1 MNCRCARLLIALC
14 GLWGTVH
21 SGQAAVSSEE
31 AAKLKTVL
39 TPLGAERGGNKEG
52 TIPSWDGG
60 YTKVPAGYQ
69 SGTAL
74 ADPFADEKPL
84 YSISAKNMAQY
95 SDKLSEGV
103 KALLAK
109 YPDSFRLDVYPTHR
123 TAAAPQWV
131 YDNTFKNATRAKTK
145 DGGVWME
152 AAYGGIPF
160 PIPKDGFEAMWN
172 HKLAWVGTT
181 TVTYY
186 QNFVGLPDGK
196 RVLAAQGINRVQF
209 PYYDPSKSAD
219 SFTGV
224 YKQLRVT
231 QTNPP
236 YKAGETFLLLDAVD
250 RSRQAWQYLVGQRR
264 VRKAPTIGYDTPDD
278 ITSGQQNYDEAFM
291 FLGDLDRY
299 EWKLLGKREVYIPYN
314 NQKLYATPTD
324 KQFAPH
330 HLNPDVVRWEL
341 HRVWVVEGVL
351 APGKRH
357 TMPKRRIYLDEDTWG
372 AILAD
377 AYDAHGALWHAAVSM
392 PVIVPEGPLVA
403 PYFFWT
409 TFNLLSGGWVTGSG
423 PNYENGPF
431 MKVVDRLP
439 MSFFTPEALAGEG
452 VR

>member
-1 MNCRCARLLIALC
+1 MNCRCARLLVALC

-52 TIPSWDGG
+52 TIPAWDGG

-69 SGTAL
+69 SGTML
-74 ADPFADEKPL
+74 PDPFADEKPL
-84 YSISAKNMAQY
+84 YSISTKNMAQY
-95 SDKLSEGV
+95 SDRLSEGV
-103 KALLAK
+103 KALLSK

-131 YDNTFKNATRAKTK
+131 YDNTLKNATRAKTK

-299 EWKLLGKREVYIPYN
+299 EWKLLGKKEVYIPYN

-324 KQFAPH
+324 QQFAPH
-330 HLNPDVVRWEL
+330 HLNPDIVRWEL
-341 HRVWVVEGVL
+341 HRVWVVEGAL

-377 AYDAHGALWHAAVSM
+377 AYDAHGSLWHAAVSM
-392 PVIVPEGPLVA
+392 PVIVPDGPFVA

-409 TFNLLSGGWVTGSG
+409 TFNVLSGGWVTGSG

-439 MSFFTPEALAGEG
+439 MGFFTPEALAGEG

>member
-1 MNCRCARLLIALC
+1 MNCRCARLLVALC

-52 TIPSWDGG
+52 TIPTWDGG

-74 ADPFADEKPL
+74 PDPFADEKPL
-84 YSISAKNMAQY
+84 YSISTKNMAQY
-95 SDKLSEGV
+95 SDRLSEGV
-103 KALLAK
+103 KALLSK

-131 YDNTFKNATRAKTK
+131 YDNTLKNATRAKTK

-160 PIPKDGFEAMWN
+160 PIPQDGFEAMWN

-299 EWKLLGKREVYIPYN
+299 EWKLLGKKEAYIPYN

-330 HLNPDVVRWEL
+330 HLNPDLVRWEL
-341 HRVWVVEGVL
+341 HRVWVVEGAL

-377 AYDAHGALWHAAVSM
+377 AYDAHGSLWHAAVSI
-392 PVIVPEGPLVA
+392 PVIVPDGPFVA

-409 TFNLLSGGWVTGSG
+409 TFNVLSGGWVTGSG

-439 MSFFTPEALAGEG
+439 MGFFTPEALAGEG

>member
-1 MNCRCARLLIALC
+1 MNCRCARLLVALC

-52 TIPSWDGG
+52 TIPTWDGG

-74 ADPFADEKPL
+74 PDPFADEKPL
-84 YSISAKNMAQY
+84 YSISTKNMAQY
-95 SDKLSEGV
+95 SDRLSEGV

-131 YDNTFKNATRAKTK
+131 YDNTLKNATRAKTK

-299 EWKLLGKREVYIPYN
+299 EWKLLGKKEAYIPYN

-330 HLNPDVVRWEL
+330 HLNPDLVRWEL
-341 HRVWVVEGVL
+341 HRVWVVEGAL

-372 AILAD
+372 GHPWGRLRCARVVVACSRVDAGHRSRRAVRCAILFLD
-377 AYDAHGALWHAAVSM
+377 N
-392 PVIVPEGPLVA
+392 IQC
-403 PYFFWT
+403 
-409 TFNLLSGGWVTGSG
+409 
-423 PNYENGPF
+423 
-431 MKVVDRLP
+431 VVRRL
-439 MSFFTPEALAGEG
+439 GDG
-452 VR
+452 VRSQLRERAVHEGG